1 MSRRHPH
8 PMQIQSQQT
17 GFSLRPRRIALALGT
32 VEVISWGVSF
42 YLPAIVAGPA
52 AVSLH
57 VSKIG
62 ILGGF
67 SWALLAAG
75 LLAPR
80 VGRKIDR
87 VGGRLVVAAST
98 LIIAVGLALLAAA
111 PNLLFWYAGWTVL
124 GAGMSTGLYDAAFA
138 TVGHLFGAGS
148 APAITGITLIAGF
161 ASTIFWPLG
170 AALLPALGWRGL
182 LFFYAGLELA
192 VNLPLVLLFVP
203 ADGAVPAADDDLKV
217 ASSDAAGGTEGG
229 RAKALGCLSAF
240 FTLRWF
246 ITSAIAVFVLRL
258 FAGIGLSR
266 GEAVFVAALFG
277 PSQVAGR
284 VLDYALS
291 ERLGLLVRARL
302 GAALMPAG
310 ILILALHGP
319 PIAFAVCYGISNGIL
334 TINRGTLPMAIFGP
348 EGYATLLGWLA
359 MPVLL
364 AQAGAPTLVA
374 PVVAA
379 IAPRDVFILAGV
391 VGGAAAFLLLPLKLG
406 PGLPRPQRS
415 KEAHSR

>member
-1 MSRRHPH
+1 
-8 PMQIQSQQT
+8 MQT
-17 GFSLRPRRIALALGT
+17 ASLPAHSAAKQRRIALALGT

-42 YLPAIVAGPA
+42 YLPAIIAAPA

-57 VSKIG
+57 ASKIG
-62 ILGGF
+62 VLGGF

-80 VGRKIDR
+80 VGRRIDR
-87 VGGRLVVAAST
+87 IGGRLVVAAST
-98 LIIAVGLALLAAA
+98 LVIAAGLALLAAA
-111 PNLLFWYAGWTVL
+111 PDLVLWYVGWTVL
-124 GAGMSTGLYDAAFA
+124 GAGMSAGLYDAAFA
-138 TVGHLFGAGS
+138 TVGRLFGTEA

-170 AALLPALGWRGL
+170 AALLPTLGWRGL
-182 LFFYAGLELA
+182 LIFYAGLELA

-203 ADGAVPAADDDLKV
+203 AAVEMPAAANPPPACGQDGSGE
-217 ASSDAAGGTEGG
+217 APAG
-229 RAKALGCLSAF
+229 RAKALTCLSTY
-240 FTLRWF
+240 FTVRWL
-246 ITSAIAVFVLRL
+246 ITSAIAVFVLPL
-258 FAGIGLSR
+258 FGGIGLSR

-284 VLDYALS
+284 LLDYALS
-291 ERLGLLVRARL
+291 ERLGLLARARL
-302 GAALMPAG
+302 GAILMPAG
-310 ILILALHGP
+310 VLVLALHGP
-319 PIAFAVCYGISNGIL
+319 AIAFAICYGISNGIL

-364 AQAGAPTLVA
+364 AQAAAPTLAA

-379 IAPRDVFILAGV
+379 IAPRDVFILAGLL
-391 VGGAAAFLLLPLKLG
+391 GAAAAFLLLPLRLRRD
-406 PGLPRPQRS
+406 LPQPHGRR
-415 KEAHSR
+415 EARRR